1 MVANQRYRKKFGKTG
16 KGKDIYI
23 VNVPGTNLFEVEF
36 YPGGEIPKILR
47 GKWSDIP
54 ALASKIQTYIN
65 NCYLKAGRMNAKGH
79 LAQHIKFQKTQADA
93 AKTLVA
99 QVECPE

>member
-1 MVANQRYRKKFGKTG
+1 MVANSRYRKMFGRTG

-23 VNVPGTNLFEVEF
+23 VNVPNTNLFKVEF
-36 YPGGEIPKILR
+36 YPGGDIPKVLK
-47 GKWSDIP
+47 GNWTDIP

-65 NCYLKAGRMNAKGH
+65 NCYQKAGRMNAKAH
-79 LAQHIKFQKTQADA
+79 LQQYTKFQKTQADA